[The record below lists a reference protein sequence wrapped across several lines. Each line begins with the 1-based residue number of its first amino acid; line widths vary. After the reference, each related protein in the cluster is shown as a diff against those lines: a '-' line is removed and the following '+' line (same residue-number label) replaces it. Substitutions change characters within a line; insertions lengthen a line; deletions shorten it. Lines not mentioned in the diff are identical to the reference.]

1 MIKYDFKT
9 YNKIDIDKY
18 LPSYMEKKESIL
30 EKLSKE
36 KMTDWFDLDRCI
48 NKEEVEKILS
58 TASLIRKKEVFLV
71 IGIGGSYL
79 GAYSF
84 IKAFSPYFP
93 SKENPCEVL
102 FAGYSL
108 SSSYLDEL
116 LTYLKD
122 KDVVVNFISKSGS
135 TLEVSLVFEKVYALL
150 KEKYDNL
157 EDRVIITTDKDSP
170 LSSFAKEKHFPLF
183 FIPKNIGGRYSVFT
197 PVGLLP
203 MAVFGIDIKEVLQ
216 GGKEGKEDLDQAF
229 YYAMIRDILYKEGKK
244 VESFGVYEEKLLA
257 FTEWLKQL
265 FGESQG
271 KEKKGLLPTSVLNT
285 RDLHSLGQFYQ
296 QGSPILFETNIEI
309 EETKNINI
317 EKYKKTL
324 DQINSCALK
333 SVALAHL
340 KDEVYTNV
348 ITMDRLTYRSLAR
361 LMYFFMT
368 SCAIGGYF
376 LCVCPFDQPGV
387 EAYKKLLKESIGE

>member
-18 LPSYMEKKESIL
+18 LPSYMDKKESIL
-30 EKLSKE
+30 EKLNKE
-36 KMTDWFDLDRCI
+36 EMTDWFDLDRCI
-48 NKEEVEKILS
+48 SKEEVEKILS

-93 SKENPCEVL
+93 SKENSCEVL

-108 SSSYLDEL
+108 SSSYLEEL

-170 LSSFAKEKHFPLF
+170 LSSFAKDKHFPLF

-216 GGKEGKEDLDQAF
+216 GVKEGKEDLDQAF

-271 KEKKGLLPTSVLNT
+271 KEKKGILPTSVLNT

-324 DQINSCALK
+324 DQINTCAFK

-348 ITMDRLTYRSLAR
+348 ITMDRLTYYSLAR

-376 LCVCPFDQPGV
+376 LSVCPFDQPGV
-387 EAYKKLLKESIGE
+387 EAYKKLLKENIGE